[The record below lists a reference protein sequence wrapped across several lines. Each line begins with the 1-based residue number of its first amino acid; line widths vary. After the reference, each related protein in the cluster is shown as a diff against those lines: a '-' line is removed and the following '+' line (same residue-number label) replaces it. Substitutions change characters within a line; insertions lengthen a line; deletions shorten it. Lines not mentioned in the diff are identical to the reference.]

1 MKTRLGAG
9 RWWGGVATDG
19 MRMPYGNGTGLT
31 LDLAS
36 HGSHG
41 QASPFYV
48 SDDGRYLCS
57 PKSPFSLSI
66 GTDGNLEAEGMNLL
80 AGKGEG
86 TLKSG
91 YQKACWRYFPPTG
104 KCPPAIFFSKPQFS
118 TWMEYFYDLDQ
129 EKVLAF
135 ATRILEEGYQP
146 GIFIIDD
153 GWMSFYGSFEFD
165 LSRFPD
171 PGKLI
176 RNLHEMGFVVL
187 VWASP
192 FVSTDSVAFRNLEDG
207 AVLLKD
213 KDGEIAIRRWWNGCS
228 ALVDLTGTEGQDWM
242 SARLTHLHD
251 DFGIDGFKF
260 DGGDQCYYHDDD
272 QPGIPAVLQSKA
284 YGEFCTRYP
293 YNEVHSCYDTGGR
306 ELVQSM
312 CDVRHSWSER
322 GGIAS
327 LVPYALAAG
336 LMGYWYF
343 CPGMVA
349 GGQYLDFTPEGD
361 CVDEE
366 LFIRFAQCA
375 ALMPMIQFSAAPWR
389 LLSAEGRKLCLDA
402 AMLHQRFAPYICEEA
417 KKTSL
422 ELQSAGP
429 FPVL

>member
-228 ALVDLTGTEGQDWM
+228 ALVDLTVQKDRTGCQQDLLIFTM
-242 SARLTHLHD
+242 TLALTASNSMAETNATIMMMISLGYLRYCRARHMGNSVPVIH
-251 DFGIDGFKF
+251 IMKS
-260 DGGDQCYYHDDD
+260 
-272 QPGIPAVLQSKA
+272 IPAMIQEAGNLSKA
-284 YGEFCTRYP
+284 CAMSGT
-293 YNEVHSCYDTGGR
+293 
-306 ELVQSM
+306 
-312 CDVRHSWSER
+312 
-322 GGIAS
+322 
-327 LVPYALAAG
+327 AG
-336 LMGYWYF
+336 AKG
-343 CPGMVA
+343 
-349 GGQYLDFTPEGD
+349 
-361 CVDEE
+361 EE
-366 LFIRFAQCA
+366 L
-375 ALMPMIQFSAAPWR
+375 LPWCR
-389 LLSAEGRKLCLDA
+389 MLWLLA
-402 AMLHQRFAPYICEEA
+402 
-417 KKTSL
+417 
-422 ELQSAGP
+422 
-429 FPVL
+429 